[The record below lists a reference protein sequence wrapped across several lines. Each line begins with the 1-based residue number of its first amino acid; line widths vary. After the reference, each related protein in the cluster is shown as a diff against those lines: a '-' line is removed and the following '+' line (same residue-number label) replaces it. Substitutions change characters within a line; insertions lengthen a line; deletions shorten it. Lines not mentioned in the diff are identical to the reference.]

1 MTIDE
6 IYEKANS
13 VNGLEGMT
21 GNERLWESGLMDEF
35 DRAKKNDKQKAHT
48 ILKAL
53 RFDELSISRIIG
65 ITLETLNYPNAWN
78 FPHENSNGLK
88 NENCAALQYSNINEI
103 AMGAPIGGLCELAKK
118 GLDKCV
124 IDKWCGGPAIWNE
137 NGLKVA
143 IPIWE
148 RSFFKGTF
156 QRIGILDLEKNT
168 LTKYKKKFRIL
179 DLRTFKNSMI
189 KGFDS
194 PIHRMKTLEFDIEKE
209 TIAMIRKIK

>member
-1 MTIDE
+1 MNRDQ
-6 IYEKANS
+6 IYEKAKN
-13 VNGLEGMT
+13 VIGLEGMT
-21 GNERLWESGLMDEF
+21 GNERLWESGLMEEF

-53 RFDELSISRIIG
+53 KFDELSISRIIG
-65 ITLETLNYPNAWN
+65 NTLETLKYPNAWD
-78 FPHENSNGLK
+78 FPFENSNGLK
-88 NENCAALQYSNINEI
+88 NENIAVLQYSNVNEI
-103 AMGAPIGGLCELAKK
+103 AMGAPIGGHCELVIN
-118 GLDKCV
+118 GLNKFL

-156 QRIGILDLEKNT
+156 QRIGILDLENFS
-168 LTKYKKKFRIL
+168 LTKYKKKFRVL
-179 DLRTFKNSMI
+179 DLRTFTYSMI

-194 PIHRMKTLEFDIEKE
+194 PIHRMKTFEFDIEKE
-209 TIAMIRKIK
+209 SIEIIKKIK